1 MKKLLYII
9 VNSKPEA
16 DSSCQRGARI
26 FLNCFLEQHPDYLV
40 EEINLFEDEIPQ
52 PNDHHFLSRAELI
65 NGDRFQQLNET
76 DQHIVNRMQ
85 QLCDQFKSA
94 DRYVIAAPMWTL
106 SFPYKL
112 KQYIDCLILNDQTI
126 SISPKGVKGLL
137 HTKKRKAIYIQSSAD
152 MYPFKMISLPL
163 IGQRVNH
170 GISYIYDVFRFLG
183 IECIEPLLIQGTE
196 IDEGGVELALAKA
209 SGEINSRCHLF
220 K

>member
-9 VNSKPEA
+9 ASSKPESL
-16 DSSCQRGARI
+16 SSCQRGARI
-26 FLNCFLEQHPDYLV
+26 FLNCFLEKHPEYIV
-40 EEINLFEDEIPQ
+40 EEINLFHDEIPQ
-52 PNDHHFLSRAELI
+52 PDHHHFLSRAQLI
-65 NGDRFQQLNET
+65 NGDRFLELDEQNQQ
-76 DQHIVNRMQ
+76 IVNRMN
-85 QLCDQFKSA
+85 QLCQQFKSA

-152 MYPFKMISLPL
+152 IYPFRTISLPL
-163 IGQRVNH
+163 IASRVNH
-170 GISYIYDVFRFLG
+170 GITYIYDVFRFLG
-183 IECIEPLLIQGTE
+183 IECIEPLLIQGNEVDDT
-196 IDEGGVELALAKA
+196 GVELALADA
-209 SGEINSRCHLF
+209 AGEVGERCDAF

>member
-9 VNSKPEA
+9 VSSKPEA
-16 DSSCQRGARI
+16 LSSCQRGARI
-26 FLNCFLEQHPDYLV
+26 FLNCFLEKHPDYVV
-40 EEINLFEDEIPQ
+40 EELNLFHDQIPQ
-52 PNDHHFLSRAELI
+52 PNHHHFLSRAELI
-65 NGDRFQQLNET
+65 NGDRFLQLDES

-112 KQYIDCLILNDQTI
+112 KQYLDCLILNNQTI

-137 HTKKRKAIYIQSSAD
+137 HTKDRKAIYIQSSAD
-152 MYPFKMISLPL
+152 IYPFRSISLPI
-163 IGQRVNH
+163 IGPRVNH
-170 GISYIYDVFRFLG
+170 GITYIYDVFRFLG
-183 IECIEPLLIQGTE
+183 IHCVEPLLIQGTE
-196 IDEGGVELALAKA
+196 IDDSGIELALANA
-209 SGEINSRCHLF
+209 SGEIASRCEAF